1 MSTEPQIN
9 FQFEKTF
16 ISKTTKEYLRGKATS
31 QELKEILNLAFAK
44 KFIKAVDAN
53 LLIQRLLEAII
64 IDNDLEEEIISPDK
78 VNEGKEK
85 ESVISPETV
94 KGNPNEETSSDPL
107 SQDQSLTQVQKIL
120 QANEKVESLFLGF

>member
-64 IDNDLEEEIISPDK
+64 INDDLEEDIGSHH
-78 VNEGKEK
+78 
-85 ESVISPETV
+85 
-94 KGNPNEETSSDPL
+94 
-107 SQDQSLTQVQKIL
+107 
-120 QANEKVESLFLGF
+120 